1 MRALNRKLLRDL
13 WQMKGQ
19 GLAISMVIASGIAML
34 ITFLGAFDSLHLTRE
49 SYYERYRFADVFA
62 SLKRAP
68 NHLVDTISE
77 IPGVS
82 QADARVIVNVVLD
95 VEGLEEPATGTL
107 ISIPETD
114 LPTLND
120 VALVS
125 GRYIEGDRPDEVL
138 ASEGFCLAHGLKPGD
153 QISAIINGRRKDLKI
168 VGIALS
174 PEYIYSIKPGDI
186 FPDDTRYGIFWMG
199 RKALSTAFDMEGGF
213 NDVNLRLVRGAS
225 IDEAISRLDHLLE
238 PYGGLG
244 AIPRSQQISHWT
256 LSSELDA
263 LKSSGVIIPAIFL
276 LVAAFLL
283 NVALNRIVA
292 LQREQIAALKAL
304 GHTHFEIGM
313 HYTLWG
319 LTLTLV
325 GSAVGVVFGI
335 QLGKGM
341 VELYNMI
348 YRFPFLEYR
357 LQPATIVISL
367 IVGIVAACVGAY
379 SAVRKAVALPPAEAM
394 RPEPPATYK
403 ISWIERLGM
412 RMLLSPAA
420 RMVIRNMIRKP
431 MRSMSSVIGIAFAVA
446 IYIAG
451 VFSLDSMDV
460 MLDVQY
466 NVVQRHDMMV
476 TFVEPLSPDARF
488 AIQRLPGV
496 TFTESN
502 RSVAVRIRNGHRA
515 RQTAITG
522 MSNDA
527 ELFRVMDTS
536 LAQVLLPKEG
546 LVLSKKLAEVLNV
559 KRGDVV
565 KVEVLEGK
573 RPIRDL
579 VVADL
584 VNEYLGMGAYMDENA
599 LHQFLREG
607 DLVSS
612 AYLQVDDLETA
623 ALYKLMKNLPRVAGA
638 SLKTAAIESFWENLG
653 ESMGKF
659 VFFTMFFAAVIAFG
673 VVYNAARVSLSER
686 SRELASLRV
695 LGFTRAEISQIL
707 LGELA
712 LVTLIGIPLGMLLGY
727 GLAALTVHA
736 YDTEVFRF
744 PLAVSMKTYAV
755 GVLNVV
761 VSAIISGLVVR
772 RKLDNLD
779 LVEVLKTRE

>member
-1 MRALNRKLLRDL
+1 MRAINRKLFRDL

-49 SYYERYRFADVFA
+49 AYYERFRFADVFA
-62 SLKRAP
+62 SMKRAP
-68 NHLVDTISE
+68 NHLLGRISE
-77 IPGVS
+77 IPGVA
-82 QADARVIVNVVLD
+82 QADARVIVNVILD

-107 ISIPETD
+107 ISIPEQD
-114 LPTLND
+114 LPTVND
-120 VALVS
+120 VALIK
-125 GRYIEGDRPDEVL
+125 GRYIEPDRPDEVL
-138 ASEGFCLAHGLKPGD
+138 ASEGFAIAHGLNPGD
-153 QISAIINGRRKDLKI
+153 KVSAVINGRRKDLKI

-174 PEYIYSIKPGDI
+174 PEYIYSIRPGDI
-186 FPDDTRYGIFWMG
+186 FPDDIRYGIFWMG
-199 RKALSTAFDMEGGF
+199 RKALATAFDMEGGF
-213 NDVNLRLVRGAS
+213 NDVNLRLIRGAS
-225 IDEAISRLDHLLE
+225 EQEVIARLDHILE

-244 AIPRSQQISHWT
+244 AIPRSLQISHWT

-263 LKSSGVIIPAIFL
+263 LRSSGVIIPAIFL

-319 LTLTLV
+319 LTLTGIGGV
-325 GSAVGVVFGI
+325 VGVLLGV
-335 QLGKGM
+335 QMGKGM
-341 VELYNMI
+341 VNLYNMI
-348 YRFPFLEYR
+348 YRFPFLEYN
-357 LQPATIVISL
+357 LQPLTILISL
-367 IVGIVAACVGAY
+367 LVGAIAACVGAY

-394 RPEPPATYK
+394 RPEPPASYN
-403 ISWIERLGM
+403 ISWLERMGM
-412 RMLLSPAA
+412 RLLLSPAA
-420 RMVIRNMIRKP
+420 RMVVRNMTRKP
-431 MRSMSSVIGIAFAVA
+431 MRAMSSIIGIAFAVA

-476 TFVEPLSPDARF
+476 TFVEPLSPEARY
-488 AIQRLPGV
+488 AIDRLPGV
-496 TFTESN
+496 TLTEAN
-502 RSVAVRIRNGHRA
+502 RSVAVRIRHGHRS

-522 MSNDA
+522 MNNDA
-527 ELFRVMDTS
+527 QLFRVMDTS
-536 LAQVLLPKEG
+536 LSQVLLPPNG
-546 LVLSKKLAEVLNV
+546 MVLSKKLAEVLGV
-559 KRGDVV
+559 ERGDLVT
-565 KVEVLEGK
+565 VEVLEGK
-573 RPIRDL
+573 RPIRQL
-579 VVADL
+579 VVTDL
-584 VNEYLGMGAYMDENA
+584 VNEYLGMGAYMDEEA
-599 LHQFLREG
+599 LHRFLREG
-607 DLVSS
+607 DLISS
-612 AYLQVDDLETA
+612 AYLSVDDLHTP
-623 ALYKLMKNLPRVAGA
+623 ALYKLLKNLPRVAGA

-653 ESMGKF
+653 ESMGMF

-695 LGFTRAEISQIL
+695 LGFTRGEISQIL

-712 LVTLIGIPLGMLLGY
+712 VVTLIGIPLGMLLGY

-761 VSAIISGLVVR
+761 VSSIISGLVVR
-772 RKLDNLD
+772 RKLDHLD